1 MRCVPHADSDRL
13 PTVAPEHTR
22 PKGLLETR
30 PVGRM
35 MRRSGPGWHIIRAA
49 CRAYRPRIE
58 VAIRK

>member
-13 PTVAPEHTR
+13 PTVAPERTR
-22 PKGLLETR
+22 PKGLLKPV

-35 MRRSGPGWHIIRAA
+35 MRRGGPGWHMIRAA
-49 CRAYRPRIE
+49 RRAYRPRIA